1 MDLKNILQS
10 LVSKSVPEDQIIRTT
25 EDSDLLKYDDV
36 DLAKIAKVVGQDTL
50 DQALEPLMK
59 SKKSFTIGDVMK
71 RVGLST
77 KDVDVNL
84 SSILQSE

>member
-10 LVSKSVPEDQIIRTT
+10 LVSKSVPKDQIIRTT

-50 DQALEPLMK
+50 DQALKPLMK
-59 SKKSFTIGDVMK
+59 SKKSFTIGDIMK